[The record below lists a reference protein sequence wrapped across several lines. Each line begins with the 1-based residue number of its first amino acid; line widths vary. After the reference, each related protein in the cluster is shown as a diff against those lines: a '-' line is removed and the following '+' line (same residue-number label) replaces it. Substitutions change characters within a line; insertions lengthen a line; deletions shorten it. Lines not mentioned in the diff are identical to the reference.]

1 MTKEELIQYSAAEVR
16 STSHLYSEF
25 LRIYAEEY
33 GRGCAACQFK
43 TVFASWQRDGDQ
55 TIQNYKTMSQ
65 NTFILKEPN
74 ARFRVNETEILSA
87 KASDEIA
94 LKWLALT
101 EYGGNPTKKENL
113 EGIFRTLPAG
123 YGEGAA
129 DFSKMKKAE
138 LQSIATENEYPEAE
152 WKLLNVEPLRE
163 YISAKASE
171 VKDSEEKTTEIET
184 TDNAPETEVDP
195 STETE

>member
-25 LRIYAEEY
+25 LRIYKDEH
-33 GRGCAACQFK
+33 GSGCASCQFK
-43 TVFASWQRDGDQ
+43 TTFAAWQAEKS
-55 TIQNYKTMSQ
+55 QNYKTMSQ

-74 ARFRVNETEILSA
+74 VRFRVNDREILSA

-94 LKWLALT
+94 LKWLSL
-101 EYGGNPTKKENL
+101 ESYGGNPTTKENL
-113 EGIFRTLPAG
+113 EKVFKVLPSG
-123 YGEGAA
+123 YGEETA
-129 DFSKMKKAE
+129 DYSKMKKAD
-138 LQSIATENEYPEAE
+138 LQAIATQNEYPEAE

-171 VKDSEEKTTEIET
+171 VKNSEEENAEIET
-184 TDNAPETEVDP
+184 TENDPETEVDP